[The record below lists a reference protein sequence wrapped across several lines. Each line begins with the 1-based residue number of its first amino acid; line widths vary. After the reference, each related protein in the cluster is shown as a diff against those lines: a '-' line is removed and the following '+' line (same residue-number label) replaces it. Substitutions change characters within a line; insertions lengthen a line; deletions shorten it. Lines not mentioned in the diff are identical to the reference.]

1 MGTPC
6 PATMGTYLATIIL
19 LTDTPAM
26 FVRYGWMTR
35 LLIWRGREMELAS
48 TAGFLRLRFR
58 DSSSALLHGKL
69 HQPHWLIFLVLRERQ
84 RIFTETLT
92 QKQIKPMPMLS
103 HPMPSRL
110 MPMLSHLMLNK
121 RMAML
126 IPTLHKQMA
135 MQIPKLSKLMELI
148 LMILPLSRLLRTHIP
163 MTMQHLYQT
172 IQMVMLRKHLQT
184 LFKILRQL
192 PINQSINYII
202 LIIFIK
208 N

>member
-1 MGTPC
+1 
-6 PATMGTYLATIIL
+6 MGTYLATTIL

-35 LLIWRGREMELAS
+35 LLIWKEREMELAVM
-48 TAGFLRLRFR
+48 AEFLRLRCK

-69 HQPHWLIFLVLRERQ
+69 HQHHWLTFLVLRERQ

-92 QKQIKPMPMLS
+92 PKQIKPMPMLS
-103 HPMPSRL
+103 HPMPSKL
-110 MPMLSHLMLNK
+110 MAMLSHLMPSRL
-121 RMAML
+121 MPML

-135 MQIPKLSKLMELI
+135 MQIPKLSKLMEVI

-192 PINQSINYII
+192 HTNQSINYLI